1 MLDRAGDL
9 ALKTPDALLRVDEH
23 SAHHPPPFRWLGN
36 LFQNGPMC
44 GHGDR
49 AISPPKQRATV
60 LPAVPTT
67 SGRSREPEHSRRRS
81 PQEDPLSANAYPAA
95 LGLSLIT
102 GGRSHFGMWGP
113 SSLALCVRL
122 FGMINAARPRSPL
135 SHCLL

>member
-49 AISPPKQRATV
+49 AISPPKHRATV

-67 SGRSREPEHSRRRS
+67 
-81 PQEDPLSANAYPAA
+81 
-95 LGLSLIT
+95 
-102 GGRSHFGMWGP
+102 
-113 SSLALCVRL
+113 
-122 FGMINAARPRSPL
+122 AARGSAFGERISGGAGAIADHRWPFPL
-135 SHCLL
+135 RDVGTFVPGAVCEAVWND